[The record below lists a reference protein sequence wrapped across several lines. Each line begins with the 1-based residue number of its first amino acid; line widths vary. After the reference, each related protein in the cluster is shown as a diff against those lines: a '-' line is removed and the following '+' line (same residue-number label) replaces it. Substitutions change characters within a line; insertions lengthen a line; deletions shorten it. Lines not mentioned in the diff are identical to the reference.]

1 MEQQTIAEVMDVP
14 KASIVHIEKFQGV
27 NDPDLKKSWCLV
39 DGMNRELSVLYVCT
53 RTGHFLA
60 SERLSRSGNINP
72 LEYTK
77 EGKFV
82 GISRRYDIKGKR
94 RV

>member
-1 MEQQTIAEVMDVP
+1 MITQTIADVMDVP
-14 KASIVHIEKFQGV
+14 KTSIAHIEKFKGA
-27 NDPDLKKSWCLV
+27 NDDDLKKSWCLV
-39 DGMNRELSVLYVCT
+39 DGMNRELSVLYMCP